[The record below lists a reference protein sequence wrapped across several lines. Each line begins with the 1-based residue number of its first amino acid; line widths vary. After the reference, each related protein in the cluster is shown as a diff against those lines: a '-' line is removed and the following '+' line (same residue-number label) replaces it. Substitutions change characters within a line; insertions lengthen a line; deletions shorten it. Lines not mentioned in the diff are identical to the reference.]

1 MACELQML
9 RDAFDEQATT
19 IASLR
24 SELAARDAE
33 VERLRERLTEY
44 ESASSQIVSAWDD
57 DEIGQVDGDL
67 IDGLRYA
74 LTPAE
79 AAKEADRG

>member
-1 MACELQML
+1 MDILERLNRA
-9 RDAFDEQATT
+9 A
-19 IASLR
+19 
-24 SELAARDAE
+24 ELAPNRDLLLTAAAE